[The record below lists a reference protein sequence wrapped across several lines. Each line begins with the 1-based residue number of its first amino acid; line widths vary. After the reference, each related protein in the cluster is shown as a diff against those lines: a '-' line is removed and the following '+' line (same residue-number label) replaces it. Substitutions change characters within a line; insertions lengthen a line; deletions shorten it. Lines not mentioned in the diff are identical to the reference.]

1 MKKSRFSE
9 EQIIGILK
17 QAENGRPVAELVR
30 EHGITETTFYRW
42 RRKFGGM
49 EVSDAR
55 RLKELE
61 EENRKLKRMV
71 ADQALDIVALKDV
84 FTKSGEAAGQESGG
98 SPCAGGARPQR
109 TPRLW
114 ADRDREIQSSLRSP
128 TEGRR
133 GAARAAHRARSEVAT
148 CGIPRP
154 VSASTPRRRR
164 REVWLDHLRNT
175 HGRLAVNDAA
185 GR

>member
-9 EQIIGILK
+9 EQIIGTLK
-17 QAENGRPVAELVR
+17 QAENGRSVAELVR
-30 EHGITETTFYRW
+30 ENGITETTFYRW

-84 FTKSGEAAGQESGG
+84 VTKK
-98 SPCAGGARPQR
+98 
-109 TPRLW
+109 W
-114 ADRDREIQSSLRSP
+114 
-128 TEGRR
+128 
-133 GAARAAHRARSEVAT
+133 
-148 CGIPRP
+148 
-154 VSASTPRRRR
+154 
-164 REVWLDHLRNT
+164 
-175 HGRLAVNDAA
+175 
-185 GR
+185 

>member
-30 EHGITETTFYRW
+30 ENGITETTFYRW

-84 FTKSGEAAGQESGG
+84 VTKK
-98 SPCAGGARPQR
+98 
-109 TPRLW
+109 W
-114 ADRDREIQSSLRSP
+114 
-128 TEGRR
+128 
-133 GAARAAHRARSEVAT
+133 
-148 CGIPRP
+148 
-154 VSASTPRRRR
+154 
-164 REVWLDHLRNT
+164 
-175 HGRLAVNDAA
+175 
-185 GR
+185 

>member
-1 MKKSRFSE
+1 MGSEDGMKKSRFSE

-71 ADQALDIVALKDV
+71 AEQALDIVALKDV
-84 FTKSGEAAGQESGG
+84 VTKK
-98 SPCAGGARPQR
+98 
-109 TPRLW
+109 W
-114 ADRDREIQSSLRSP
+114 
-128 TEGRR
+128 
-133 GAARAAHRARSEVAT
+133 
-148 CGIPRP
+148 
-154 VSASTPRRRR
+154 
-164 REVWLDHLRNT
+164 
-175 HGRLAVNDAA
+175 
-185 GR
+185 

>member
-49 EVSDAR
+49 EASDAR

-84 FTKSGEAAGQESGG
+84 VTKK
-98 SPCAGGARPQR
+98 
-109 TPRLW
+109 W
-114 ADRDREIQSSLRSP
+114 
-128 TEGRR
+128 
-133 GAARAAHRARSEVAT
+133 
-148 CGIPRP
+148 
-154 VSASTPRRRR
+154 
-164 REVWLDHLRNT
+164 
-175 HGRLAVNDAA
+175 
-185 GR
+185 

>member
-17 QAENGRPVAELVR
+17 QAENGRSVAELVR
-30 EHGITETTFYRW
+30 ENGITETTFYRW

-84 FTKSGEAAGQESGG
+84 VTKK
-98 SPCAGGARPQR
+98 
-109 TPRLW
+109 W
-114 ADRDREIQSSLRSP
+114 
-128 TEGRR
+128 
-133 GAARAAHRARSEVAT
+133 
-148 CGIPRP
+148 
-154 VSASTPRRRR
+154 
-164 REVWLDHLRNT
+164 
-175 HGRLAVNDAA
+175 
-185 GR
+185 

>member
-1 MKKSRFSE
+1 M
-9 EQIIGILK
+9 K

-55 RLKELE
+55 RLKQLE

-84 FTKSGEAAGQESGG
+84 VTKK
-98 SPCAGGARPQR
+98 
-109 TPRLW
+109 W
-114 ADRDREIQSSLRSP
+114 
-128 TEGRR
+128 
-133 GAARAAHRARSEVAT
+133 
-148 CGIPRP
+148 
-154 VSASTPRRRR
+154 
-164 REVWLDHLRNT
+164 
-175 HGRLAVNDAA
+175 
-185 GR
+185 

>member
-1 MKKSRFSE
+1 MKTSRYSE

-17 QAENGRPVAELVR
+17 QAENGRAVSELVR
-30 EHGITETTFYRW
+30 ENGITETTFYRW

-84 FTKSGEAAGQESGG
+84 VTKK
-98 SPCAGGARPQR
+98 
-109 TPRLW
+109 W
-114 ADRDREIQSSLRSP
+114 
-128 TEGRR
+128 
-133 GAARAAHRARSEVAT
+133 
-148 CGIPRP
+148 
-154 VSASTPRRRR
+154 
-164 REVWLDHLRNT
+164 
-175 HGRLAVNDAA
+175 
-185 GR
+185 

>member
-1 MKKSRFSE
+1 MKRSRFSE
-9 EQIIGILK
+9 EQVIGILK
-17 QAENGRPVAELVR
+17 QAENGRAISELVR

-84 FTKSGEAAGQESGG
+84 
-98 SPCAGGARPQR
+98 
-109 TPRLW
+109 
-114 ADRDREIQSSLRSP
+114 
-128 TEGRR
+128 
-133 GAARAAHRARSEVAT
+133 
-148 CGIPRP
+148 
-154 VSASTPRRRR
+154 VSKK
-164 REVWLDHLRNT
+164 W
-175 HGRLAVNDAA
+175 
-185 GR
+185 

>member
-30 EHGITETTFYRW
+30 ESGITETTFYRW

-84 FTKSGEAAGQESGG
+84 VEKK
-98 SPCAGGARPQR
+98 
-109 TPRLW
+109 W
-114 ADRDREIQSSLRSP
+114 
-128 TEGRR
+128 
-133 GAARAAHRARSEVAT
+133 
-148 CGIPRP
+148 
-154 VSASTPRRRR
+154 
-164 REVWLDHLRNT
+164 
-175 HGRLAVNDAA
+175 
-185 GR
+185 

>member
-1 MKKSRFSE
+1 MKKSRFSG

-17 QAENGRPVAELVR
+17 QAENGRPVGELVR
-30 EHGITETTFYRW
+30 ENGITETTFYRW

-84 FTKSGEAAGQESGG
+84 VTKK
-98 SPCAGGARPQR
+98 
-109 TPRLW
+109 W
-114 ADRDREIQSSLRSP
+114 
-128 TEGRR
+128 
-133 GAARAAHRARSEVAT
+133 
-148 CGIPRP
+148 
-154 VSASTPRRRR
+154 
-164 REVWLDHLRNT
+164 
-175 HGRLAVNDAA
+175 
-185 GR
+185 

>member
-17 QAENGRPVAELVR
+17 QAENGRAVSELVR
-30 EHGITETTFYRW
+30 ENGITETTFYRW

-84 FTKSGEAAGQESGG
+84 VTKK
-98 SPCAGGARPQR
+98 
-109 TPRLW
+109 W
-114 ADRDREIQSSLRSP
+114 
-128 TEGRR
+128 
-133 GAARAAHRARSEVAT
+133 
-148 CGIPRP
+148 
-154 VSASTPRRRR
+154 
-164 REVWLDHLRNT
+164 
-175 HGRLAVNDAA
+175 
-185 GR
+185 